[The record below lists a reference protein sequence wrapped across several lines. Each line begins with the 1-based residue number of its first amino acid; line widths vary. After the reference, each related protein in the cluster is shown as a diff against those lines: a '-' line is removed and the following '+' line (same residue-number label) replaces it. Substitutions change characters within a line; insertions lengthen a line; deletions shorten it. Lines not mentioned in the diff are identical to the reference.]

1 MRWQLTFLLF
11 VFYTAEVLAL
21 GQTGHRI
28 TGKIAEQHLTDKTK
42 KALFQILGNESLA
55 EASTYVDEM
64 RSAPDEFWQ
73 KTASSYHYVTIPDGK
88 SYHDVGAPT
97 KGDAVFAL
105 KKYSQIVQDPLA
117 SKQNKILAIKF
128 IVHLIGDLHQPFHVG
143 NGTDRGGNEV
153 KINFFGRDS
162 NLHYIWDTGMLSRS
176 QLSYS
181 EWSEWLSKQIT
192 DKDVKQWSNVDPE
205 VWIKE
210 SQSIRQKVYPETDSV
225 EYEYLYNNLP
235 ILKIRLKQA
244 GIRMAAYL
252 NGLFEE
258 KH

>member
-1 MRWQLTFLLF
+1 MKWQLTFLLLIL
-11 VFYTAEVLAL
+11 YTTNTLAL

-28 TGKIAEQHLTDKTK
+28 TGKIAEQYLTDKTK
-42 KALFQILGNESLA
+42 KALFDILGNESLA

-64 RSAPDEFWQ
+64 RSSPDEFWQ
-73 KTASSYHYVTIPDGK
+73 NTASSYHYVTIPDGK
-88 SYHDVGAPT
+88 NYDDVGAPA

-105 KKYSQIVQDPLA
+105 KKYSQTVQDPLA

-153 KINFFGRDS
+153 KIKFFGRDS
-162 NLHYIWDTGMLSRS
+162 NLHYIWDTGMLSRRE
-176 QLSYS
+176 LSYS
-181 EWSEWLSKQIT
+181 EWSEWLSRQIT
-192 DKDVKQWSNVDPE
+192 DKNVKQWNSIDPK

-210 SQSIRQKVYPETDSV
+210 SQSIRQKAYPETDALK
-225 EYEYLYNNLP
+225 YEYLYNNLP

-252 NGLFEE
+252 NDLF
-258 KH
+258 K